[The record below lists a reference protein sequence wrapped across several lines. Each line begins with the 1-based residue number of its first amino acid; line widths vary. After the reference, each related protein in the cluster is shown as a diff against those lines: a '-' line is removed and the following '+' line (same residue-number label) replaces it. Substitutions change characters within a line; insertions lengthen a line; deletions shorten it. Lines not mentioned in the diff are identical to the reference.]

1 MAPETLFAAIDGPC
15 VSWAKEIVVLF
26 VAESDSVEFLL
37 RHLQLQIHLFAHA
50 LAGLAIG
57 HKQLYSHPDNEEQR
71 R

>member
-37 RHLQLQIHLFAHA
+37 RHLSYPEISRH
-50 LAGLAIG
+50 I
-57 HKQLYSHPDNEEQR
+57 
-71 R
+71 